1 MTLSALIRRFAVAYL
16 LSLVCSFLLL
26 AYFRNSSTLTI
37 MTAALVASTLYVCQ
51 SFCVKNGRALNR
63 REVLQAWVA
72 FLTIDFVLQGLR
84 FISFNAS
91 VGENIDRLGQFATGE
106 LPFMAVFHGICI
118 FIFIHLA
125 GKIAAKKVLV
135 RQAAEA
141 GRKGVDS

>member
-1 MTLSALIRRFAVAYL
+1 MTVSALIRRFAVAYL
-16 LSLVCSFLLL
+16 LSLVSSFLLL

-37 MTAALVASTLYVCQ
+37 TTAALVASTLYVCQ

-72 FLTIDFVLQGLR
+72 FLTIDIVLQGLR

-91 VGENIDRLGQFATGE
+91 VGENIDRLRQFATGE

-125 GKIAAKKVLV
+125 GKIAAKKLLA
-135 RQAAEA
+135 RPAAGTEQ
-141 GRKGVDS
+141 KELDP

>member
-72 FLTIDFVLQGLR
+72 FLIIDIVLQGLR

-91 VGENIDRLGQFATGE
+91 VGENVDRLRQFATGE

-125 GKIAAKKVLV
+125 GKIASKKALARPV
-135 RQAAEA
+135 AGAE
-141 GRKGVDS
+141 RKELDP

>member
-1 MTLSALIRRFAVAYL
+1 MTVSALIRRFAVAYL

-37 MTAALVASTLYVCQ
+37 TTAALVASTLYVCQ

>member
-72 FLTIDFVLQGLR
+72 FLTIDFVLQ
-84 FISFNAS
+84 
-91 VGENIDRLGQFATGE
+91 DRKSTRLNSS
-106 LPFMAVFHGICI
+106 H
-118 FIFIHLA
+118 
-125 GKIAAKKVLV
+125 
-135 RQAAEA
+135 
-141 GRKGVDS
+141 